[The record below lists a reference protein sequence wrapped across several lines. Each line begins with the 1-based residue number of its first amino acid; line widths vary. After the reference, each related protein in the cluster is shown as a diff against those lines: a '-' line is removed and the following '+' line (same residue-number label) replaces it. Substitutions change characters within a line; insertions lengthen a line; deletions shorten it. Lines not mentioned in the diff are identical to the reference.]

1 MSWERCLGLGGAM
14 HDARKCAGIHGNPES
29 SKTTWHCPTY
39 KSVVI
44 LTNRHNNQGYT
55 MKIRKGGE
63 SGSKKAL
70 NYGKQCRQTARK
82 NVVGIQSKDPCNKAC
97 KCKPPFML
105 TVYRR

>member
-1 MSWERCLGLGGAM
+1 M
-14 HDARKCAGIHGNPES
+14 HDARKCAGIQGNPES
-29 SKTTWHCPTY
+29 SKTTWHCPTD

-82 NVVGIQSKDPCNKAC
+82 NVVGIQSKDLAT
-97 KCKPPFML
+97 KPVNANPRSCL
-105 TVYRR
+105 P